1 MKLVQGE
8 NSMIRR
14 SDIDI
19 NELLLR
25 IDKNNRME
33 RISLF
38 IWGVLM
44 YSISFT
50 LFFSNNDIVTGGSAG
65 LANIINELTGMSMS
79 LFIFIFSLVLLIVG
93 YITLGKNMMVKTI
106 FGVVLFP
113 VFMEFS
119 LVFPK
124 IIDLSNSSMF
134 LIVFFGGIFMGLG
147 NGIIIR
153 SGYSVGGFQTLY
165 QILYKYFG
173 ISIGKS
179 TLILN
184 GVLVVVGGYI
194 FGITKVLYAIIGLY
208 IASVVTDRVML
219 ETSITKTFF
228 IVTDKSKEINQ
239 YIIENLGRSA
249 TIMKGRGGYSN
260 DSKKI
265 LMCAMPT
272 REYYMAEEI
281 MKKIDNEAF
290 ILILDTYEIY
300 GGV

>member
-1 MKLVQGE
+1 
-8 NSMIRR
+8 MIRR
-14 SDIDI
+14 SDVDV
-19 NELLLR
+19 NEILLR
-25 IDKNNRME
+25 LDNNNRME
-33 RISLF
+33 RIALF

-50 LFFSNNDIVTGGSAG
+50 LFFNHNNIITGGSAG
-65 LANIINELTGMSMS
+65 LAAIINELCGMNIS
-79 LFIFIFSLVLLIVG
+79 LFIFLFSLLLLIVG
-93 YITLGKNMMVKTI
+93 YVVLGKDMMIKTI

-113 VFMEFS
+113 VFMQFS
-119 LVFPK
+119 LIFPQ
-124 IIDLSNSSMF
+124 IVDLSNSSMF
-134 LIVFFGGIFMGLG
+134 LIVFFGGIFMGIG

-153 SGYSVGGFQTLY
+153 SGYSIGGFQTLY

-184 GVLVVVGGYI
+184 GVLVLMGGYI
-194 FGITKVLYAIIGLY
+194 FGVTRVLYAIIGLY
-208 IASVVTDRVML
+208 VASVVTDRVML

-228 IVTDKSKEINQ
+228 IVTEKSNEINQ

-249 TIMKGRGGYSN
+249 TIMKAKGGYTN
-260 DSKKI
+260 DNKKI
-265 LMCAMPT
+265 LMCALPT
-272 REYYMAEEI
+272 REYYRAEEI
-281 MKKIDNEAF
+281 MKNIDKDAS

>member
-1 MKLVQGE
+1 
-8 NSMIRR
+8 MIRR
-14 SDIDI
+14 SNIDV
-19 NELLLR
+19 NELLIKL
-25 IDKNNRME
+25 DKENRME
-33 RISLF
+33 RIAIF
-38 IWGVLM
+38 IWGVLL
-44 YSISFT
+44 YAISFT
-50 LFFSNNDIVTGGSAG
+50 LFFSDNDIVTGGSAG
-65 LANIINELTGMSMS
+65 LANIVNELCGINMS
-79 LFIFIFSLVLLIVG
+79 LFVFIFSLVLLVIG
-93 YITLGKNMMVKTI
+93 YFALGKNMMIKTV
-106 FGVVLFP
+106 FGVILFP
-113 VFMEFS
+113 VFMQFS
-119 LVFPK
+119 SVFPS
-124 IIDLSNSSMF
+124 IIYLKDSSLF

-153 SGYSVGGFQTLY
+153 SGYSVGGFQTIY

-179 TLILN
+179 TFILN
-184 GVLVVVGGYI
+184 GILVVIGGYI

-228 IVTDKSKEINQ
+228 VVTDKSKEINQ

-249 TIMKGRGGYSN
+249 TIMKARGGYSN

-272 REYYMAEEI
+272 RDYYRAEEI
-281 MKKIDNEAF
+281 MKTIDKDAF

>member
-1 MKLVQGE
+1 
-8 NSMIRR
+8 MIRR
-14 SDIDI
+14 SDIDV
-19 NELLLR
+19 NELLLNL
-25 IDKNNRME
+25 DKNNRVE
-33 RISLF
+33 RIAIF
-38 IWGVLM
+38 IWGVLV

-50 LFFSNNDIVTGGSAG
+50 LFFSSNDVVTGGSAG
-65 LANIINELTGMSMS
+65 LAIIVNELFGVNVS
-79 LFIFIFSLVLLIVG
+79 LFIFVFSLIVLIIG
-93 YITLGKNMMVKTI
+93 YLLLGKNMMVKTV

-113 VFMEFS
+113 IFMQFS
-119 LVFPK
+119 LIFPE
-124 IIDLSNSSMF
+124 IIDLSGSSLF
-134 LIVFFGGIFMGLG
+134 LIVFFGGVFMGVG

-153 SGYSVGGFQTLY
+153 SGYSIGGFQTLY
-165 QILYKYFG
+165 QILYNYFG

-184 GVLVVVGGYI
+184 GILVVMGGYV

-208 IASVVTDRVML
+208 VASVVTDRVML

-228 IVTDKSKEINQ
+228 VVTDKSKEINQ

-249 TIMKGRGGYSN
+249 TIIKARGGYSN

-272 REYYMAEEI
+272 RDYYRAEEI
-281 MKKIDNEAF
+281 MKTIDNDAF

>member
-1 MKLVQGE
+1 
-8 NSMIRR
+8 MIRR

-79 LFIFIFSLVLLIVG
+79 FFIFIFSLVLLIVG

>member
-1 MKLVQGE
+1 
-8 NSMIRR
+8 MIRR

-194 FGITKVLYAIIGLY
+194 FGVTKVLYAIIGLY

>member
-1 MKLVQGE
+1 
-8 NSMIRR
+8 MIRR
-14 SDIDI
+14 SDIDV
-19 NELLLR
+19 NELLLNL
-25 IDKNNRME
+25 DKNNRVE
-33 RISLF
+33 RIAIF
-38 IWGVLM
+38 IWGVLV

-50 LFFSNNDIVTGGSAG
+50 LFFSSNGVVTGGSAG
-65 LANIINELTGMSMS
+65 LAIIMNKLFGINVS
-79 LFIFIFSLVLLIVG
+79 LFIFVFSLIVLIIG
-93 YITLGKNMMVKTI
+93 YLLLGKNMMVKTV
-106 FGVVLFP
+106 FGVALFP
-113 VFMEFS
+113 IFMQFS
-119 LVFPK
+119 LIFPEFV
-124 IIDLSNSSMF
+124 DLSGSSLF
-134 LIVFFGGIFMGLG
+134 LIVFFGGVFMGVG

-153 SGYSVGGFQTLY
+153 SGYSIGGFQTLY
-165 QILYKYFG
+165 QILYNYFG

-184 GVLVVVGGYI
+184 GILVVMGGYV

-208 IASVVTDRVML
+208 VASVVTDKVML

-249 TIMKGRGGYSN
+249 TIIKARGGYSN

-272 REYYMAEEI
+272 RDYYRAEEI
-281 MKKIDNEAF
+281 MKTIDNDAF
-290 ILILDTYEIY
+290 ILVLDTYEIY

>member
-65 LANIINELTGMSMS
+65 LANIVNELTGMSMS
-79 LFIFIFSLVLLIVG
+79 LFIFLFSLVLLIVG
-93 YITLGKNMMVKTI
+93 YIVLGKSMMIKTI

-113 VFMEFS
+113 IFMEFS

-153 SGYSVGGFQTLY
+153 SGYSIGGFQTLY

-184 GVLVVVGGYI
+184 GILVVMGGYI
-194 FGITKVLYAIIGLY
+194 FGITRVLYAIIGLY

-249 TIMKGRGGYSN
+249 TIMKARGGYSN
-260 DSKKI
+260 DNKRI

-281 MKKIDNEAF
+281 MKKIDEDAF

>member
-1 MKLVQGE
+1 
-8 NSMIRR
+8 MIRK

-19 NELLLR
+19 NELLLELDR
-25 IDKNNRME
+25 NNRME
-33 RISLF
+33 RVALF
-38 IWGVLM
+38 IWGVLL

-65 LANIINELTGMSMS
+65 LANIVNELCGMSMS
-79 LFIFIFSLVLLIVG
+79 LFIFLFSLLLLLIG
-93 YITLGKNMMVKTI
+93 YIALGKDMMIKTV

-113 VFMEFS
+113 IFMQFS
-119 LVFPK
+119 LIFPS

-153 SGYSVGGFQTLY
+153 SGYSIGGFQTIY
-165 QILYKYFG
+165 QILYKYFA
-173 ISIGKS
+173 ISIGNS
-179 TLILN
+179 TLVINGIL
-184 GVLVVVGGYI
+184 VLMGGWM

-208 IASVVTDRVML
+208 VASVVTDKVML

-228 IVTDKSKEINQ
+228 IVTEKSKEINQ
-239 YIIENLGRSA
+239 YIVENLGRSA
-249 TIMKGRGGYSN
+249 TIMKARGGYSN
-260 DSKKI
+260 DSKRI

-272 REYYMAEEI
+272 RDYFRAEEI
-281 MKKIDNEAF
+281 MKTIDKDAF
-290 ILILDTYEIY
+290 ILILDTYEVY

>member
-1 MKLVQGE
+1 
-8 NSMIRR
+8 MIRR
-14 SDIDI
+14 SDVDV
-19 NELLLR
+19 NEILLR
-25 IDKNNRME
+25 LDNNNRME
-33 RISLF
+33 RIALF

-50 LFFSNNDIVTGGSAG
+50 LFFNHNNIITGGSAG
-65 LANIINELTGMSMS
+65 LAAIINELCGMNIS
-79 LFIFIFSLVLLIVG
+79 LFIFLFSLLLLIVG
-93 YITLGKNMMVKTI
+93 YVVLGKDMMIKTI

-113 VFMEFS
+113 VFMQFS
-119 LVFPK
+119 LIFPQ
-124 IIDLSNSSMF
+124 IVDLSNSSMF
-134 LIVFFGGIFMGLG
+134 LIVFFGGIFMGIG

-153 SGYSVGGFQTLY
+153 SGYSIGGFQTLY

-184 GVLVVVGGYI
+184 GVLVLMGGYI
-194 FGITKVLYAIIGLY
+194 FGVTRVLYAIIGLY
-208 IASVVTDRVML
+208 VASVVTDRVML

-228 IVTDKSKEINQ
+228 IVTEKSNEINQ

-249 TIMKGRGGYSN
+249 TIMKAKGGYTN
-260 DSKKI
+260 DNKKI
-265 LMCAMPT
+265 LMCALPT
-272 REYYMAEEI
+272 REYYRAEEI
-281 MKKIDNEAF
+281 MKNIDKDAF

>member
-19 NELLLR
+19 NELLLI
-25 IDKNNRME
+25 IDNNNRME
-33 RISLF
+33 RIALF

-65 LANIINELTGMSMS
+65 LANIVNELTGMSMS
-79 LFIFIFSLVLLIVG
+79 LFIFLFSLILLIVG
-93 YITLGKNMMVKTI
+93 YILLGKDMMIKTI

-113 VFMEFS
+113 VFMQFS
-119 LVFPK
+119 LIFPQ

-153 SGYSVGGFQTLY
+153 SGYSIGGFQTIY

-179 TLILN
+179 TLVIN
-184 GVLVVVGGYI
+184 GVLVVIGGYI

-249 TIMKGRGGYSN
+249 TIMKARGGYSN
-260 DSKKI
+260 NNKRI

-281 MKKIDNEAF
+281 MKKIDEDAF

>member
-33 RISLF
+33 RIALF

-65 LANIINELTGMSMS
+65 LANIVNELTGMSMS
-79 LFIFIFSLVLLIVG
+79 LFIFLFSLILLIVG
-93 YITLGKNMMVKTI
+93 YILLGKDMMIKTI

-113 VFMEFS
+113 VFMQFS
-119 LVFPK
+119 LIFPQ

-153 SGYSVGGFQTLY
+153 SGYSIGGFQTIY

-179 TLILN
+179 TLVIN
-184 GVLVVVGGYI
+184 GVLVVIGGYI

-249 TIMKGRGGYSN
+249 TIMKARGGYSN
-260 DSKKI
+260 NNKRI

-281 MKKIDNEAF
+281 MKKIDEDAF

>member
-1 MKLVQGE
+1 MVRKS
-8 NSMIRR
+8 NI
-14 SDIDI
+14 DID
-19 NELLLR
+19 ELLLK

-33 RISLF
+33 RIAFF
-38 IWGVLM
+38 IWGVLL

-50 LFFSNNDIVTGGSAG
+50 LFFNNSEVVTGGSAG
-65 LANIINELTGMSMS
+65 LGVIVKEICGMSVS
-79 LFIFIFSLVLLIVG
+79 LTVFLFSFLSLIVG
-93 YITLGKNMMVKTI
+93 YVLLGKSMMIKTV
-106 FGVVLFP
+106 FGVIIFP

-119 LVFPK
+119 LIFPRM
-124 IIDLSNSSMF
+124 IDLSHSSLF

-179 TLILN
+179 TLFIN
-184 GVLVVVGGYI
+184 GVFVLMGGYI
-194 FGITKVLYAIIGLY
+194 FGLTKVLYAIIGLY
-208 IASVVTDRVML
+208 MSSVITDKIML

-228 IVTDKSKEINQ
+228 IITDKSKEINQ
-239 YIIENLGRSA
+239 YIIENLGRGA
-249 TIMKGRGGYSN
+249 TIMKARGGYSDDN
-260 DSKKI
+260 KKI
-265 LMCAMPT
+265 LMCALPT
-272 REYYMAEEI
+272 RDYYRAEEI
-281 MKKIDNEAF
+281 MRTIDKEAF

>member
-1 MKLVQGE
+1 
-8 NSMIRR
+8 MIRR

-65 LANIINELTGMSMS
+65 LANIVNELTGMSMS
-79 LFIFIFSLVLLIVG
+79 LFIFLFSLVLLIVG
-93 YITLGKNMMVKTI
+93 YIVLGKSMMIKTI

-113 VFMEFS
+113 IFMEFS

-153 SGYSVGGFQTLY
+153 SGYSIGGFQTLY

-184 GVLVVVGGYI
+184 GILVVMGGYI
-194 FGITKVLYAIIGLY
+194 FGITRVLYAIIGLY

-249 TIMKGRGGYSN
+249 TIMKARGGYSN
-260 DSKKI
+260 DNKRI

-281 MKKIDNEAF
+281 MKKIDEDAF

>member
-1 MKLVQGE
+1 
-8 NSMIRR
+8 MIRR

-113 VFMEFS
+113 RKCLFN
-119 LVFPK
+119 
-124 IIDLSNSSMF
+124 NS
-134 LIVFFGGIFMGLG
+134 FGHH
-147 NGIIIR
+147 
-153 SGYSVGGFQTLY
+153 
-165 QILYKYFG
+165 
-173 ISIGKS
+173 
-179 TLILN
+179 
-184 GVLVVVGGYI
+184 
-194 FGITKVLYAIIGLY
+194 
-208 IASVVTDRVML
+208 
-219 ETSITKTFF
+219 E
-228 IVTDKSKEINQ
+228 
-239 YIIENLGRSA
+239 
-249 TIMKGRGGYSN
+249 
-260 DSKKI
+260 KK
-265 LMCAMPT
+265 L
-272 REYYMAEEI
+272 
-281 MKKIDNEAF
+281 
-290 ILILDTYEIY
+290 
-300 GGV
+300 

>member
-1 MKLVQGE
+1 
-8 NSMIRR
+8 MIRR

-65 LANIINELTGMSMS
+65 LANIVNELTGMSMS
-79 LFIFIFSLVLLIVG
+79 LFIFLFSLVLLIVG
-93 YITLGKNMMVKTI
+93 YIVLGKSMMIKTI

-113 VFMEFS
+113 IFMEFS

-153 SGYSVGGFQTLY
+153 SGYSIGGFQTLY

-184 GVLVVVGGYI
+184 GILVVMGGYI
-194 FGITKVLYAIIGLY
+194 FGITRVLYAIIGLY

-239 YIIENLGRSA
+239 YIIDNLGRSA
-249 TIMKGRGGYSN
+249 TIMKARGGYSN
-260 DSKKI
+260 DNKKI

-281 MKKIDNEAF
+281 MKKIDNDAF

>member
-1 MKLVQGE
+1 
-8 NSMIRR
+8 MIRR
-14 SDIDI
+14 SDVDV
-19 NELLLR
+19 NEILLR
-25 IDKNNRME
+25 LDNNNRME
-33 RISLF
+33 RIALF

-50 LFFSNNDIVTGGSAG
+50 LFFNHNNIITGGSAG
-65 LANIINELTGMSMS
+65 LAAIINELCGMNIS
-79 LFIFIFSLVLLIVG
+79 LFIFLFSLLLLIVG
-93 YITLGKNMMVKTI
+93 YVVLGKDMMIKTI

-113 VFMEFS
+113 IFMQFS
-119 LVFPK
+119 LIFPQ
-124 IIDLSNSSMF
+124 IVDLSNSSMF
-134 LIVFFGGIFMGLG
+134 LIVFFGGIFMGIG

-153 SGYSVGGFQTLY
+153 SGYSIGGFQTLY

-184 GVLVVVGGYI
+184 GALVLMGGYI
-194 FGITKVLYAIIGLY
+194 FGVTRVLYAIIGLY
-208 IASVVTDRVML
+208 VASVVTDRVML

-228 IVTDKSKEINQ
+228 IVTEKSNEINQ

-249 TIMKGRGGYSN
+249 TIMKAKGGYTN
-260 DSKKI
+260 DNKKI
-265 LMCAMPT
+265 LMCALPT
-272 REYYMAEEI
+272 REYYRAEEI
-281 MKKIDNEAF
+281 MKNIDKDAF

>member
-1 MKLVQGE
+1 MV
-8 NSMIRR
+8 RR

-79 LFIFIFSLVLLIVG
+79 FFIFIFSLVLLIVG

>member
-1 MKLVQGE
+1 
-8 NSMIRR
+8 MIRR

-65 LANIINELTGMSMS
+65 LANIVNELTGMSMS
-79 LFIFIFSLVLLIVG
+79 LFIFLFSLVLLIVG
-93 YITLGKNMMVKTI
+93 YIVLGKSMMIKTI

-113 VFMEFS
+113 IFMEFS

-153 SGYSVGGFQTLY
+153 SGYSIGGFQTLY

-184 GVLVVVGGYI
+184 GILVVMGGYI
-194 FGITKVLYAIIGLY
+194 FGITRVLYAIIGLY

-249 TIMKGRGGYSN
+249 TIIKARGGYSN
-260 DSKKI
+260 DNKRI

-281 MKKIDNEAF
+281 MKKIDEDAF